1 MRCRARQAKS
11 VRVKRERGVLGLGGP
26 DISSP
31 NSSSSSPSPVFA
43 VIVVVVSVSLNDE
56 MFVLHSEMCWRL
68 RRQQRSSSTCYGD
81 FFTSFIFFCLLF

>member
-1 MRCRARQAKS
+1 MC
-11 VRVKRERGVLGLGGP
+11 EDEEGGVLWLGGP

-81 FFTSFIFFCLLF
+81 FFSSFIFFCLLF